1 MDATAYLTGQGW
13 RGVGHS
19 LHPSGHGIKKPLLVS
34 KKSNAFGIGKK
45 QHDAHADQWWA
56 RAFDATLKDLNV
68 SKDDAS
74 GKAEKVVFG
83 VGAKQLEVVGRM
95 GGKWAANGGLYGAF
109 VRGQGLEG
117 TITPESAEWNESHDG
132 ENVGGQRKLSKGER
146 GEGKRG
152 RKEKTP
158 NVVGLLA
165 LEAIP
170 EITATE
176 AVDDY
181 DVRKEHQQKRATDS
195 EGVAKTADKEARKLL
210 KEGRRK
216 SRKDRHLEVAGHLEP
231 AVSPAKAIGTVPFR
245 KKQRRNKAIEA
256 G

>member
-1 MDATAYLTGQGW
+1 MDTAAYLTRQGW
-13 RGVGHS
+13 RGVGHP

-56 RAFDATLKDLNV
+56 RAFDASLKDLNV

-74 GKAEKVVFG
+74 RKVENVVFG

-95 GGKWAANGGLYGAF
+95 GWKWAANGGLYGAF

-117 TITPESAEWNESHDG
+117 TITPENADRDERIGG
-132 ENVGGQRKLSKGER
+132 ENVGGQKKLSKGER

-152 RKEKTP
+152 RKEETP
-158 NVVGLLA
+158 NVVGLQA

-170 EITATE
+170 GTTATE
-176 AVDDY
+176 VIDHH
-181 DVRKEHQQKRATDS
+181 DVFREHQRKRSISS
-195 EGVAKTADKEARKLL
+195 EDIARTADKAARKLL

-216 SRKDRHLEVAGHLEP
+216 SRKNRHIEVAGHE
-231 AVSPAKAIGTVPFR
+231 VGTVPVK
-245 KKQRRNKAIEA
+245 KKQRRNKDTEA